1 MPSVAISEDSNS
13 IIIETSGSRTISLS
27 PLYKNV
33 TISEEGGS
41 IKIFDDRPVIS
52 LVSGILSNTM
62 LLSNQNSIAI
72 EGVGAQGPQGPQG
85 PSGDGVEL
93 TEPVLTY
100 SDGLLIGIIYSG
112 GETKDLSYTDGQL
125 TSMVFNDGQTTVTK
139 QFNYTDGLLTSI
151 TET

>member
-52 LVSGILSNTM
+52 LVSGILSNTI

-72 EGVGAQGPQGPQG
+72 EGVGAQGPQG

-100 SDGLLIGIIYSG
+100 SDGMLIGIVYSG
-112 GETKDLSYTDGQL
+112 GETKDLFYTDGVL
-125 TSMVFNDGQTTVTK
+125 TSMIFDDGQSIVTK